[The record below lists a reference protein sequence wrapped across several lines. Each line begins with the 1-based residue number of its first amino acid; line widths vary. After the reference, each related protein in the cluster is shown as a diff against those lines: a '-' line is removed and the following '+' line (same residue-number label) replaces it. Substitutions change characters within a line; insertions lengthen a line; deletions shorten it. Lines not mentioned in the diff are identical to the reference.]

1 MAYLYVEENQTSFG
15 GQGSLAKIY
24 KPGPASNNGKI
35 NVVKDFPWTLSKSVR
50 ETAPVVTVTEFEIN
64 ESQIKRQ
71 SYFYGTGAGNF
82 FGTRGILDVYEQL
95 YPKDKATG
103 FKYSFPYFSDINFE
117 VNTPMWASL
126 DTLEA
131 AKNTITGIAGALGG
145 KDIQQ
150 LTGKAIDVVGAG
162 AMAGLAAMYPKV
174 GITDRPRLWNSHEPR
189 SISVKFPLFNTYS
202 PDDWLRNREL
212 CEILVNQN
220 LYNKRDFI
228 TSVPPVFYELIIPG
242 QHYSI
247 ASCVTN
253 LTIYNRGNMRI
264 IPYDGKDYNVP
275 DVYEIDITFT
285 DMVMPSKNMFQ
296 SINGKVVTT
305 ETIAGPQTES
315 ARTAAVN
322 RALQP
327 GQQTFVQQT
336 LGSEPAFSF
345 NPTQ

>member
-1 MAYLYVEENQTSFG
+1 MAYLFNDTQRQGS
-15 GQGSLAKIY
+15 GSLASLY

-50 ETAPVVTVTEFEIN
+50 ETAPTVTVTEFEIN

-71 SYFYGTGAGNF
+71 SLFYGAGTVNA
-82 FGTRGILDVYEQL
+82 FGTRDILDVYKQL

-103 FKYSFPYFSDINFE
+103 FQYSFPYFSDINFE
-117 VNTPMWASL
+117 VNTPMWDSL

-145 KDIQQ
+145 KGVQQ
-150 LTGKAIDVVGAG
+150 LIGKGIDVVGAG
-162 AMAGLAAMYPKV
+162 AMTGLAAMYPKV

-202 PDDWLRNREL
+202 PDDWFKNREL
-212 CEILVNQN
+212 CELLVNQN

-228 TSVPPVFYELIIPG
+228 TSVPPVFYELKIPG
-242 QHYSI
+242 QHYSV

-264 IPYDGKDYNVP
+264 IPYDGKNYNVP

-296 SINGKVVTT
+296 SINNQVVTT
-305 ETIAGPQTES
+305 ETITGPLTEN

-322 RALQP
+322 NALRP
-327 GQQTFVQQT
+327 GQQSFVQQT
-336 LGSEPAFSF
+336 LGSEPTF
-345 NPTQ
+345 NYNPVQ